1 MATEILYPQ
10 DILIE
15 RLRFNPPTFSSPHRK
30 SNPNPKSYRKENR
43 KRSPPPPSSTGK
55 SEPLVSKKSTVPVLG
70 QVTILKRGENL
81 DLKKNQESL
90 KKLFSGDDSF
100 KGKKENLRKS
110 FSGDLQSFASKKNEN
125 LKKTF
130 SGDLLL
136 GGNQRLGPDPEL
148 VNIRITDLKPLNLGT
163 DVYAGSAFASSP
175 SPRKLPLPKFSMKKG
190 GGFTAAVEES
200 ATKDL
205 RRLLRLE

>member
-1 MATEILYPQ
+1 MGTEILYPQ

-15 RLRFNPPTFSSPHRK
+15 RLRFNPPSFSPHK
-30 SNPNPKSYRKENR
+30 NSNPNPKSSYRKEYR
-43 KRSPPPPSSTGK
+43 KRSPPPKK
-55 SEPLVSKKSTVPVLG
+55 SEPLVSKKSTVPALG

-81 DLKKNQESL
+81 DLKSKKDEEESL
-90 KKLFSGDDSF
+90 KKIFFSDDL
-100 KGKKENLRKS
+100 KDLKERRKDNLRKS
-110 FSGDLQSFASKKNEN
+110 FSGDLQSFSSENLN

-136 GGNQRLGPDPEL
+136 GGTQRLGPDPEL
-148 VNIRITDLKPLNLGT
+148 VSVRLNDLKLGS
-163 DVYAGSAFASSP
+163 DHVYAGSAFASSP
-175 SPRKLPLPKFSMKKG
+175 SPRKLPLPKFSMKKEG
-190 GGFTAAVEES
+190 GLTAAVEES